1 MDSWIF
7 EYLKENYGPLAM
19 NLWKD
24 LFQVYELSEIM
35 RQKEDGEFAELL
47 SRLREGSHTK
57 EDVDMLRSRVVH
69 TDSDSPMLNIQAFPT
84 CSPQTQKLTILILLH
99 LKKQIYIQ
107 NVQLEQLTLYL
118 VMYQLI

>member
-19 NLWKD
+19 NLGKD

-47 SRLREGSHTK
+47 NRLREGSHTK
-57 EDVDMLRSRVVH
+57 EDVDMLRSRIVH

-84 CSPQTQKLTILILLH
+84 CLWRVKRCNIP
-99 LKKQIYIQ
+99 
-107 NVQLEQLTLYL
+107 
-118 VMYQLI
+118 